1 MPDDEYFT
9 TDTRSVA
16 PEIDV
21 SDLGT
26 RSDDGGDTRRLAWRR
41 PVAYLV
47 LAAILVT
54 LIAWVLVGSGPQ
66 LPP

>member
-9 TDTRSVA
+9 TDTKSVA

-21 SDLGT
+21 SDIGT
-26 RSDDGGDTRRLAWRR
+26 RSDDDRNGRRLAWKR
-41 PVAYLV
+41 PVAYLLVV
-47 LAAILVT
+47 LVLVT
-54 LIAWVLVGSGPQ
+54 LIAWSLGGSGPP

>member
-9 TDTRSVA
+9 TDTKSVA

-21 SDLGT
+21 SDIGT
-26 RSDDGGDTRRLAWRR
+26 RSDDDGDGRRLAWKR
-41 PVAYLV
+41 PVAYLLVV
-47 LAAILVT
+47 LVLVT
-54 LIAWVLVGSGPQ
+54 LIAWSLGGSGPP